1 MSEKDIHNLL
11 ALVESQSQQVM
22 QVSQQEA
29 LQSLID
35 AGILKADGKYAEPFQ
50 EMLVAAER

>member
-35 AGILKADGKYAEPFQ
+35 AGILKADGNYAAPFQ
-50 EMLVAAER
+50 EMLVAAEQ